1 MWGLSFKRCQA
12 IFYGILSRRALARQ
26 PERKADADPEP
37 NARLA
42 EIIRRHDC
50 RLLDRAV
57 LQQERD
63 RDLAS
68 RERPEEGWL
77 GSKETSHHFD

>member
-1 MWGLSFKRCQA
+1 
-12 IFYGILSRRALARQ
+12 LARQ

-50 RLLDRAV
+50 RSLTGRFFNRSETAISPPASDPRKAGWDRKRLHIISIEA
-57 LQQERD
+57 R
-63 RDLAS
+63 R
-68 RERPEEGWL
+68 
-77 GSKETSHHFD
+77 SKLKS